1 MGGDAPEEEIR
12 RQSYDIAALA
22 VQNGTLAELVHIACH
37 PCVNAGAGDGHG
49 DAVVDLNS
57 VQRELRTVP
66 QVFGVPEL
74 VHMITEVLKE
84 IVACSDGNNAHGGIA
99 EANNAVG
106 HLVQG
111 AVAAAGVKP
120 QVFPGLAELAGQLR
134 GVTLPLSQDALDVQT
149 MIEPQRVGHVIYA
162 LAAVGFACRGIDD
175 ENMLHKP
182 LPKEKDKNTPAII
195 AVKAGNLCIN

>member
-22 VQNGTLAELVHIACH
+22 VQNGTLAELMDILGH

-49 DAVVDLNS
+49 DAVVDLNG

-84 IVACSDGNNAHGGIA
+84 IVACADGNNAHGGIV

-111 AVAAAGVKP
+111 AVPAAGVDSN
-120 QVFPGLAELAGQLR
+120 FLPGG
-134 GVTLPLSQDALDVQT
+134 GSLPGDV
-149 MIEPQRVGHVIYA
+149 G
-162 LAAVGFACRGIDD
+162 AVPRAHGDPD
-175 ENMLHKP
+175 L
-182 LPKEKDKNTPAII
+182 
-195 AVKAGNLCIN
+195 VV